1 MIRYSI
7 DWSRG
12 KSSIYDCI
20 ENKNFDL
27 YDCMVK
33 VLNYL
38 EELKNMRKDSYRA
51 LIKKFLKWIDGFS
64 LFDFFYSDLTSFELT
79 ELHSVAKEMD
89 LKDYK
94 YVRGIKKCHT

>member
-1 MIRYSI
+1 MS
-7 DWSRG
+7 
-12 KSSIYDCI
+12 
-20 ENKNFDL
+20 E
-27 YDCMVK
+27 
-33 VLNYL
+33 
-38 EELKNMRKDSYRA
+38 DSYRA

-94 YVRGIKKCHT
+94 YVNIKKSEEEKKEFESRNGILTERTRK